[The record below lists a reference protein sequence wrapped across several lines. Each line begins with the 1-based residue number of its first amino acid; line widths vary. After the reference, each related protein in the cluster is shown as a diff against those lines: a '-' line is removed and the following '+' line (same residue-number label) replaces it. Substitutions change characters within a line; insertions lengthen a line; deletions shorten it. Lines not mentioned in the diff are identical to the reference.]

1 MAMLKIKCD
10 CGRIAEVGAGDKI
23 CNNKLFWFQS
33 YYCNYC
39 GKTVETDSEDMM
51 PSDIKNAII
60 AEEGSYGLIICN
72 IRDRAKIEF
81 LLKKMPEDNLFNFKP
96 FLERKSEEI
105 IRGTQ
110 NEVLIVKNYLD
121 KKGMRDCMV
130 RRY

>member
-1 MAMLKIKCD
+1 
-10 CGRIAEVGAGDKI
+10 
-23 CNNKLFWFQS
+23 
-33 YYCNYC
+33 
-39 GKTVETDSEDMM
+39 MM